1 MRKTKIIL
9 AIMVIVALCVGSVV
23 LAEEAATVTAH
34 DYLGEWVD
42 QDGTTNIDITARD
55 EGDGYIVNVQ
65 MNVEGEDDVFTY
77 VVWAYGCVYDEE
89 THAMK
94 SISRVTGTGDYE
106 PDSEEQIDDT
116 DFEYAD
122 AEFCFDDAGKLV
134 WNDANLSED
143 EGKLFEHTYGW
154 KDPDYVGP
162 GHHFVGEWN
171 DERVTVYI
179 EETMEDYQVAVVGS
193 GSATD
198 GAIWTYTCDY
208 DAETDSLVSNGE
220 VATKV
225 NYTYVDAEN
234 STEELVYKDGE
245 AVFSLNGEGLLVWD
259 DKKEQAGEGRAFAL
273 VTAEATEEES
283 SEKELQVTGRT
294 VEPMV
299 PEYDL
304 DALADGVYPV
314 YFDPANLADGTL
326 SLTVYSQDV
335 FDIVDISTLEAGDS
349 LVVNGIPFVIETL
362 ERDDGDLLINGGL
375 DNGGL
380 TLRAFD
386 EDNCWKAVMEDDQN
400 TYTERGDATL
410 PLADDVTFTDGWD
423 IEKDPVTVSGA
434 EAVADA
440 ITGTDMNYFSPL
452 NTTVRVE
459 GGKIVEIVRAYMP

>member
-1 MRKTKIIL
+1 MSKTKIIL

-23 LAEEAATVTAH
+23 MAEEAATVTAH

-42 QDGTTNIDITARD
+42 QNGTTNIDITARD
-55 EGDGYIVNVQ
+55 EGDGYIANVHL
-65 MNVEGEDDVFTY
+65 DVFDEVDNTTY
-77 VVWAYGCVYDEE
+77 IEWAYACVYDEG
-89 THAMK
+89 TRTLK
-94 SISRVTGTGDYE
+94 CFSRVTGTGNYE
-106 PDSEEQIDDT
+106 PDSEDEIT
-116 DFEYAD
+116 DINYEYED
-122 AEFCFDDAGKLV
+122 AEFRFDENGMLV
-134 WNDANLSED
+134 WDDKGLEED
-143 EGKLFEHTYGW
+143 DGMLFEHTIGW

-208 DAETDSLVSNGE
+208 DAGTDSLVSNGE

-283 SEKELQVTGRT
+283 SEEELQVTGRT

-304 DALADGVYPV
+304 EALADGVYPV

-335 FDIVDISTLEAGDS
+335 FDIVDISTLEVGDS
-349 LVVNGIPFVIETL
+349 LVVNGIPFVVETL

-440 ITGTDMNYFSPL
+440 ITGTDMNYFSSL

>member
-1 MRKTKIIL
+1 MRTIKTIL
-9 AIMVIVALCVGSVV
+9 AIMMIAALLVGGMA
-23 LAEEAATVTAH
+23 LAEEVPSVTAR

-42 QDGTTNIDITARD
+42 QNGTTNIDITARD
-55 EGDGYIVNVQ
+55 EGDGYIANVHL
-65 MNVEGEDDVFTY
+65 DVFDEVDNTTY
-77 VVWAYGCVYDEE
+77 IEWAYACVYDEGSR
-89 THAMK
+89 TLK
-94 SISRVTGTGDYE
+94 CFSRVTGTGNYE
-106 PDSEEQIDDT
+106 PDSEDEIT
-116 DFEYAD
+116 DINNEYED
-122 AEFCFDDAGKLV
+122 AEFRFDENGMLV
-134 WNDANLSED
+134 WDDKGLEED
-143 EGKLFEHTYGW
+143 DGMLFEHTIGW

-208 DAETDSLVSNGE
+208 DAGTDSLVSNGK

-225 NYTYVDAEN
+225 NYTYVDAKN
-234 STEELVYKDGE
+234 STEELVYEDGE

-283 SEKELQVTGRT
+283 SEEELQVNGRT

-335 FDIVDISTLEAGDS
+335 FDIVDISTLEVGDS
-349 LVVNGIPFVIETL
+349 LVVNGIPFVVETL

-375 DNGGL
+375 DNDGL

-386 EDNCWKAVMEDDQN
+386 EDNCWKVVMEDDHN

-423 IEKDPVTVSGA
+423 IEKDPVTVTGA
-434 EAVADA
+434 EAVAEA
-440 ITGTDMNYFSPL
+440 ITGAEMDAFIPE

-459 GGKIVEIVRAYMP
+459 SGKIVEIVRAYMP